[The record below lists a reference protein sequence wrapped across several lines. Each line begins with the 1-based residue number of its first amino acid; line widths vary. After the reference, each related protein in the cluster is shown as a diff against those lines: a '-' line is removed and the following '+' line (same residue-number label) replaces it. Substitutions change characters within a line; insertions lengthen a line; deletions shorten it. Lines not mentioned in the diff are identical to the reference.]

1 MHRTP
6 ANSIPSKS
14 MREINKVAQQ
24 NVRSKCWVM
33 HYLDS
38 CVEGELNNAS
48 CVLHGLLL
56 VVQTAGKRTH
66 QTGSRTQ
73 NSKKACF
80 SFCKRLGPTRVC
92 SWQTQVLSCQDN
104 DAAQDFSSPKS
115 LIAAV
120 ESRTLSEVT
129 IKGCRT
135 QHGVDP
141 SRFVARVYFRR

>member
-1 MHRTP
+1 
-6 ANSIPSKS
+6 
-14 MREINKVAQQ
+14 
-24 NVRSKCWVM
+24 M

-104 DAAQDFSSPKS
+104 DAAQDLSSPKS

-129 IKGCRT
+129 IKACEATVLEKVQTWSHIRNNANSCASAVNSSAALDR
-135 QHGVDP
+135 H
-141 SRFVARVYFRR
+141 RRNGGRKP